1 MHRFARSVLSAAV
14 LAAGLSLGLGGC
26 NEEAAHSLMASKD
39 LGGVSFRLSSGDSLV
54 FSGLVDSV
62 RIQASREGYPVHS
75 VSGSLRGTTSLP
87 DLEPGTWRLEIALY
101 DSLHALRWYGDT
113 SVEVRAGVATD
124 ALVRLYPAKGS
135 VNVRIVLD
143 SSSRVLWTDTLPVG
157 AAQWGNQA
165 AWSASKVWRTVD
177 GIFLENPSLQCGLLP
192 MVRLAS
198 TYMTCPDG
206 VNYCGTALPIT
217 DSSGLVLE
225 LDDQRA
231 VTLCVAVKYGA
242 DQVVRHF
249 VPWTRRGSVTLHT
262 SNGDVVLADPSG
274 LAAVDSGFTSY
285 AYSIS
290 GFMPMATAYVLSADG
305 VVTRA
310 ISNGKGSGIDSAAQV
325 SSSKLPPDSLAVAL
339 SILQSNGIRHP
350 VALGTGGGLSDS
362 NGLTMGCPTDM
373 PLYGRRI
380 RYANGANA
388 DLSWSYSNYCGT
400 LPSGWKDLNR
410 VDAMLQALFP
420 VGYLDVDTS
429 YVAVN

>member
-113 SVEVRAGVATD
+113 SVEVRAGAATD
-124 ALVRLYPAKGS
+124 VVVRLSPAKGS

-143 SSSRVLWTDTLPVG
+143 STSPASPASDTLPV
-157 AAQWGNQA
+157 AYAQWDNQSN
-165 AWSASKVWRTVD
+165 WSALKAWRTRE
-177 GIFLENPSLQCGLLP
+177 GIYLYAVPPTCSFKPV
-192 MVRLAS
+192 VRLAS
-198 TYMTCPDG
+198 SPLRCVTDNCVLPFLPISDSSALVLGGSSDPLKDCVYNP
-206 VNYCGTALPIT
+206 VALPP
-217 DSSGLVLE
+217 
-225 LDDQRA
+225 
-231 VTLCVAVKYGA
+231 VT
-242 DQVVRHF
+242 HF
-249 VPWTRRGSVTLHT
+249 VPWTRRGAVTLHT
-262 SNGDVVLADPSG
+262 SNGDVVLTDPSG
-274 LAAVDSGFTSY
+274 QTAVDSGFTSY
-285 AYSIS
+285 AYTIS
-290 GFMPMATAYVLSADG
+290 GFMPMATAYSLSADG
-305 VVTRA
+305 AVTRA
-310 ISNGKGSGIDSAAQV
+310 ISYGKGIGTDSTAQV
-325 SSSKLPPDSLAVAL
+325 SSSKLHPDSLAVAR
-339 SILQSNGIRHP
+339 SILQSNGVRHP

-380 RYANGANA
+380 RYANGVNA

-420 VGYLDVDTS
+420 VVYLDVDTS
-429 YVAVN
+429 YVVVN